1 MHGRFLSRHGIFLQD
16 QPMTTSTQIGVTF
29 ALAGIA
35 LFTSQVVI
43 HAVSIRRRRLYAD
56 YDRAI
61 GHANRVFPIK
71 IKR

>member
-1 MHGRFLSRHGIFLQD
+1 
-16 QPMTTSTQIGVTF
+16 MTTSTQIGVTF

-43 HAVSIRRRRLYAD
+43 HAVNIRRRRLYAD